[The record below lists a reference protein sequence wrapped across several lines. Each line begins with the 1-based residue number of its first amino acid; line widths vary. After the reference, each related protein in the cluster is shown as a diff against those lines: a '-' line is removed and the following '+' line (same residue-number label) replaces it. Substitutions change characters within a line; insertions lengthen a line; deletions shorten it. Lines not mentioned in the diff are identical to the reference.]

1 MADTPKSDRSVEEAG
16 FKSGND
22 APQPR
27 RRSRKILYISIAAAV
42 ILVLGLA
49 LGLGLGLGLKD
60 HDDRGDDGS
69 DEPSTPSPTDAPITP
84 NGTVWQPAVGTKW
97 QIILNSVLDVPAPNP
112 NAKTPSVVLNPD
124 VPVWDFDMF
133 IHRDT
138 KVIENLHALGKRAIC
153 YFSAG
158 SYEPYTPD
166 EADFVDADKGKVMD
180 GWPKE
185 KWLDIR
191 RASVR
196 NIMVKRLDIA
206 AEMKCDAVDPD
217 NVDGYQNDN
226 GLGLTEQDTVDFVR
240 FLGKEAAKRGLAMGL
255 KNAGGIIDKVLDVV
269 HFSVNEQCAEY
280 SECDVFEKFTAAGK
294 PVFHIEYPSG
304 APKSIKPK
312 DSEKS
317 CSAEGA
323 EKFSTVLKGM
333 DLDGWVEYCDG
344 KVAETKVA
352 STPDSSEGGDDDGDE

>member
-1 MADTPKSDRSVEEAG
+1 MADTPKSDRSVEEGAG
-16 FKSGND
+16 FKSAGS

-27 RRSRKILYISIAAAV
+27 RRSRKILFISIAAAV
-42 ILVLGLA
+42 VLVLGLA

-60 HDDRGDDGS
+60 HDGRDDSGDDN
-69 DEPSTPSPTDAPITP
+69 EPSTPSPTDSPVTP
-84 NGTVWQPAVGTKW
+84 NGTVWQPPVGTKW
-97 QIILNSVLDVPAPNP
+97 QIILNSVLEVPAA
-112 NAKTPSVVLNPD
+112 NAKTSVALTPD

-138 KVIENLHALGKRAIC
+138 DVITNLHSLGKRAIC

-166 EADFVDADKGKVMD
+166 AGDFVDADMGKVMD
-180 GWPKE
+180 GWPDE

-191 RASVR
+191 RTSVR
-196 NIMVKRLDIA
+196 NIMTKRLDIA
-206 AEMKCDAVDPD
+206 AKMKCDAVDPD
-217 NVDGYQNDN
+217 NVDGYQNEN

-240 FLGKEAAKRGLAMGL
+240 FLGKESAKRGLAMGL

-269 HFSVNEQCAEY
+269 QFSVNEQCAQY
-280 SECDVFEKFTAAGK
+280 GECDVFEKFTQAGK

-304 APKSIKPK
+304 APSSVKPK
-312 DSEKS
+312 DSQKA

-323 EKFSTVLKGM
+323 NKFSTVLKGM

-344 KVAETKVA
+344 KVAQTKVA
-352 STPDSSEGGDDDGDE
+352 GTASGGSDE